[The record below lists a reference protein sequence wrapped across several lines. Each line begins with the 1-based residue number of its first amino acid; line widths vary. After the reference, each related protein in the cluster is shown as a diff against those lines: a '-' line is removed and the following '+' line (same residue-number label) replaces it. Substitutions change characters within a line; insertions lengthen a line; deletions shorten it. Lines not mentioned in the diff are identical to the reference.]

1 MTTTTPMLD
10 LGDLY
15 VSDFLADDEKPRS
28 EPWPLALE
36 MDDDTRVVSLTS
48 QPPPDLMWG
57 RYWYRSGTN
66 ETMRNALADVV
77 ASITEVRGGNRGR
90 WLDIACNDGTLLEAV
105 PAGWWRV
112 GVDPAEDS
120 IIEQAKNHADIVHQA
135 PFTGSAG
142 VGSGF
147 DVVTCVAMFYD
158 LMDPTR
164 FLSGVRRCLNV
175 DGVFVLQ
182 MSYTPLM
189 LEQLAFDNICH
200 EHARYYTFATLRAEL
215 RRAGFQVVDVR
226 LNDVNGGSFRVFAMR
241 DDADVTSFGSAPF
254 RDVAD
259 FRVQSLLEYEA
270 YSRYNTERP
279 WREFAGRLQ
288 RLRSDVRTL
297 IEGEVAAGRTV
308 YGYGASTKGNTL
320 LQYFGLDA
328 SLITAIAE
336 RQPQKF
342 GLRTVGSDIPI
353 VSEAEARA
361 ANPDYMLVLP
371 WHFVTE
377 FRRRESAY
385 LEGGGRF
392 IVPCPTLE
400 VVSA

>member
-1 MTTTTPMLD
+1 MTRLLD

-15 VSDFLADDEKPRS
+15 VSDFLASDEKPRS

-66 ETMRNALADVV
+66 DTMRVALADVV
-77 ASITEVRGGNRGR
+77 GSILDVHSAGR
-90 WLDIACNDGTLLEAV
+90 WLDVACNDGTLLAYV
-105 PAGWWRV
+105 PGDLYRV

-120 IIEQAKNHADIVHQA
+120 IIEQARQHADLIVQA
-135 PFTGSAG
+135 PFSAEA
-142 VGSGF
+142 VGNIEF
-147 DVVTCVAMFYD
+147 DVVTCIAMFYD
-158 LMDPTR
+158 LMDPAQ
-164 FLSGVRRCLNV
+164 FLADVRHCLAS
-175 DGVFVLQ
+175 DGLFVLQ

-200 EHARYYTFATLRAEL
+200 EHARYYTLATLKGEL

-226 LNDVNGGSFRVFAMR
+226 LNDVNGGSFRVYAMR

-254 RDVAD
+254 RDVAE

-270 YSRYNTERP
+270 YSGYNTERP
-279 WREFAGRLQ
+279 WREFDH
-288 RLRSDVRTL
+288 RLRRLRTDVRTL
-297 IEGEVAAGRTV
+297 IESEVAAGRTV

-342 GLRTVGSDIPI
+342 GLRTVGTDIPI

>member
-1 MTTTTPMLD
+1 M
-10 LGDLY
+10 
-15 VSDFLADDEKPRS
+15 
-28 EPWPLALE
+28 
-36 MDDDTRVVSLTS
+36 
-48 QPPPDLMWG
+48 
-57 RYWYRSGTN
+57 
-66 ETMRNALADVV
+66 
-77 ASITEVRGGNRGR
+77 
-90 WLDIACNDGTLLEAV
+90 
-105 PAGWWRV
+105 
-112 GVDPAEDS
+112 DPA
-120 IIEQAKNHADIVHQA
+120 
-135 PFTGSAG
+135 
-142 VGSGF
+142 
-147 DVVTCVAMFYD
+147 
-158 LMDPTR
+158 R

-342 GLRTVGSDIPI
+342 GLRTVGTDIPI

-400 VVSA
+400 VISA